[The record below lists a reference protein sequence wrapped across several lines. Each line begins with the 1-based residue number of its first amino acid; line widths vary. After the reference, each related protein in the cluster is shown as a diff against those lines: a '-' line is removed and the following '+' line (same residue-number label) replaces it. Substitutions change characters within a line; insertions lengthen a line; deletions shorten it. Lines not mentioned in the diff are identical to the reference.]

1 MYKTGVKL
9 LIFFSWGNKQLTKIK
24 GKNLVTW
31 YKFKFAVRIVSAIA
45 RMLSNGFLFSATGK
59 KATKKE
65 DSKILY
71 FNFKK
76 IKLNLF
82 FRND

>member
-1 MYKTGVKL
+1 M
-9 LIFFSWGNKQLTKIK
+9 
-24 GKNLVTW
+24 
-31 YKFKFAVRIVSAIA
+31 FAVRIVSAIA
-45 RMLSNGFLFSATGK
+45 RMFSNGFLFSATGK

-65 DSKILY
+65 DRKILY

-82 FRND
+82 FCND